1 MSDDGPVL
9 ACGALLLRPPVD
21 DDVPE
26 LGLAFADPAV
36 ARIAGAAAPGAAVAT
51 AWLERQRAARA
62 AGRRLMLAIVEDG
75 RLAGT
80 IDADLRNAEDGR
92 CELGYWVVAAA
103 RGRGVA
109 RSAIRC
115 FAAWL
120 FAERGVGRVELLIEP
135 YNEASR
141 RAARAAGF
149 TCEGVLRSLL
159 EFESVRH
166 DLESW
171 SLLPGEV

>member
-1 MSDDGPVL
+1 MTTEDGPAL
-9 ACGALLLRPPVD
+9 ACGGLLLRPPD
-21 DDVPE
+21 DTDVPA

-36 ARIAGAAAPGAAVAT
+36 ARIAGAAAPGPDVAA
-51 AWLERQRAARA
+51 AWLERQRTARA
-62 AGRRLMLAIVEDG
+62 AGRRMMLAIVEDG

-80 IDADLRNAEDGR
+80 IDADLRNAECGR
-92 CELGYWVVAAA
+92 CELGYWVVAGA

-109 RSAIRC
+109 RAAIRC

-120 FAERGVGRVELLIEP
+120 VAERGMGRIELLIEP
-135 YNEASR
+135 HNEASR

-159 EFESVRH
+159 EFESIRH

-171 SLLPGEV
+171 SLLPGE